1 MIKEFFRWLAFIC
14 MILFALA
21 CFVQLNDP
29 DSLIWIVIYAIPSVA
44 SLLFF
49 LNRFK
54 YPIGALLFIFYCIG
68 GILVWPESYE
78 GITLENGN
86 LENIERGRE
95 ALGLFIIAL
104 VMLGFTYRTWA
115 EKRSKI

>member
-1 MIKEFFRWLAFIC
+1 MKEFFRWLALAFA
-14 MILFALA
+14 ILFALA

-29 DSLIWIVIYAIPSVA
+29 DAFIWIVIYAIPCLA
-44 SLLFF
+44 SLSFF
-49 LNRFK
+49 LRRFN
-54 YPIGALLFIFYCIG
+54 YTIGLLLGIGYFIG
-68 GILVWPESYE
+68 GIVVWPESYE
-78 GITLENGN
+78 GILLDDGN

-104 VMLGFTYRTWA
+104 MMFIFTYRTRA

>member
-1 MIKEFFRWLAFIC
+1 MMKEFLRWFAFAC

-21 CFVQLNDP
+21 CFVQWNDP
-29 DSLIWIVIYAIPSVA
+29 DPIIWIMVYAIPSVA

-49 LNRFK
+49 LHRFN
-54 YPIGALLFIFYCIG
+54 YRIGALLFISYCVG
-68 GILVWPESYE
+68 GILVWPATFE
-78 GITLENGN
+78 GILLEKGN
-86 LENIERGRE
+86 FENIERGRE

-104 VMLGFTYRTWA
+104 VMLVFTYQTWA

>member
-1 MIKEFFRWLAFIC
+1 MKGFYRWLAFAC

-29 DSLIWIVIYAIPSVA
+29 DAFIWIVIYAIPCLA
-44 SLLFF
+44 SLFFF
-49 LNRFK
+49 LHRFN
-54 YPIGALLFIFYCIG
+54 YLIGMLLCISYVVG
-68 GILVWPESYE
+68 GILVWPETFE
-78 GITLENGN
+78 GITLEGGN

-104 VMLGFTYRTWA
+104 VMLIYAYRTWA

>member
-1 MIKEFFRWLAFIC
+1 MKGFYRWLAFAC

-21 CFVQLNDP
+21 SIVQLNDP
-29 DSLIWIVIYAIPSVA
+29 DAFIWIVIYAIPSLA
-44 SLLFF
+44 CLFF
-49 LNRFK
+49 FLHRFK
-54 YPIGALLFIFYCIG
+54 YLIGLLLGISYVIG
-68 GILVWPESYE
+68 GILVWPETYE
-78 GITLENGN
+78 GITLEGGN

-104 VMLGFTYRTWA
+104 VMFMFTYRTWA

>member
-1 MIKEFFRWLAFIC
+1 MREFFRWLAFAC
-14 MILFALA
+14 MILFAMA

-29 DSLIWIVIYAIPSVA
+29 DAFIWIVIYAIPCVA
-44 SLLFF
+44 SLFFF
-49 LNRFK
+49 LRRFN
-54 YPIGALLFIFYCIG
+54 YPIGALLCLSYCIG

-78 GITLENGN
+78 GLTLAKGN

-104 VMLGFTYRTWA
+104 VMLIITYRTWA